1 MSLFARTVAA
11 DLPSSLG
18 EGAVSKIGKRYFTNQ
33 HWESSEGTE
42 GSLLHSICSKGITG
56 EKRAVRNGSKVGHA
70 ANAANA
76 GRRAV
81 LSSAYKLE
89 LGHLNERSCL
99 GLIGTAGPTSEYL
112 KKKKSN
118 KPLG

>member
-56 EKRAVRNGSKVGHA
+56 EKRAIRNGSKVGHA
-70 ANAANA
+70 ANAA
-76 GRRAV
+76 RRAV
-81 LSSAYKLE
+81 LSSAYKLQ

-99 GLIGTAGPTSEYL
+99 GLTRTAGPTSEYL
-112 KKKKSN
+112 KKTLSGDFS
-118 KPLG
+118 LHQR